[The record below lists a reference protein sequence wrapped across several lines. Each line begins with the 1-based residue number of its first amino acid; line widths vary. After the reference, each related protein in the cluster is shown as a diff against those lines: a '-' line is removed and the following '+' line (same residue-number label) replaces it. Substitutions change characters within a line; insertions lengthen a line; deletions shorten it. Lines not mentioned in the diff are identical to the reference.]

1 MSPTISTRLNDTV
14 VARWHDRLAGRAA
27 PRRNHWKTKEV
38 YFRSVAK
45 LISTWPDE
53 PLTWR
58 SVVAGAMPRGRR
70 STFYEVAGPH
80 ARHRMID
87 DLIREGGLDAM
98 QLALQYRRS
107 AVVDQLVDETK
118 VWSYWPY
125 RQRFLAGLPAST
137 TAEAMTTRLA
147 QSLLAWASG
156 HTHMAAAL
164 DHSPPACAVE
174 DMVVIADSRLT
185 AVRAATRLRDLM
197 QRGAAECSQ

>member
-1 MSPTISTRLNDTV
+1 MRLNDTV

-38 YFRSVAK
+38 YFRSVAR
-45 LISTWPDE
+45 LISACPDQ

-58 SVVAGAMPRGRR
+58 TVVAGATPYGSR

-87 DLIREGGLDAM
+87 DLIRDGGLDAM

-107 AVVDQLVDETK
+107 AVVDQLVDEAK

-125 RQRFLAGLPAST
+125 RQRLLTELPAST

-147 QSLLAWASG
+147 RALLAWAGG
-156 HTHMAAAL
+156 HAHLAAAL

-185 AVRAATRLRDLM
+185 AVRAAAGLRDLM
-197 QRGAAECSQ
+197 RR